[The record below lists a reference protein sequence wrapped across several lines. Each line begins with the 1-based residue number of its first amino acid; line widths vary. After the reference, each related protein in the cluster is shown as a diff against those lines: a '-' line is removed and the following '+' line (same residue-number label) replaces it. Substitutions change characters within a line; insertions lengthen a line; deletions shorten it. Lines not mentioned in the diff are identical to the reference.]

1 MQATIGWCLFACNL
15 EENAGIHSFA
25 SKQNLMRMV
34 GPEKRLHEIQKY
46 LRTIFA
52 KQESFLVKK
61 EKKRRTFL
69 PLRFTSL

>member
-1 MQATIGWCLFACNL
+1 
-15 EENAGIHSFA
+15 
-25 SKQNLMRMV
+25 MV

-61 EKKRRTFL
+61 KKKKEKRTFL
-69 PLRFTSL
+69 PLRFTSF